1 MNTSEEWTI
10 KDVRS
15 FFRSLKSTINLVE
28 ENPKLFK
35 SSAEKIRTV
44 LTIIIRRF
52 LDGLI
57 TLEQA
62 REKTMSLMIS
72 IPNTVIAKGNA
83 DINECIRELRLVDLE
98 IELINRFLKAA
109 NAPNN

>member
-1 MNTSEEWTI
+1 
-10 KDVRS
+10 
-15 FFRSLKSTINLVE
+15 
-28 ENPKLFK
+28 
-35 SSAEKIRTV
+35 
-44 LTIIIRRF
+44 

-62 REKTMSLMIS
+62 REKTRSLIIS
-72 IPNTVIAKGNA
+72 VSNAVIARGNA
-83 DINECIRELRLVDLE
+83 DINECLRELRLVELE